1 VHAYMGSGARSSG
14 DRGGNS
20 NVEDDTKCSKLTY
33 KEHFIFEV
41 LKQYKNES
49 TMVRDM
55 GIEKN
60 WNCKNHERAIVIDK
74 KSEED
79 IFENKTINDLDD
91 QVANDL

>member
-1 VHAYMGSGARSSG
+1 
-14 DRGGNS
+14 
-20 NVEDDTKCSKLTY
+20 
-33 KEHFIFEV
+33 
-41 LKQYKNES
+41 
-49 TMVRDM
+49 MVRDM

-91 QVANDL
+91 QVANDLQIKFVCANTGGKELGKVELMQESYPKKGSQLDRES

>member
-1 VHAYMGSGARSSG
+1 
-14 DRGGNS
+14 
-20 NVEDDTKCSKLTY
+20 
-33 KEHFIFEV
+33 
-41 LKQYKNES
+41 
-49 TMVRDM
+49 MVRDM

>member
-1 VHAYMGSGARSSG
+1 M
-14 DRGGNS
+14 
-20 NVEDDTKCSKLTY
+20 
-33 KEHFIFEV
+33 
-41 LKQYKNES
+41 KNKS

-60 WNCKNHERAIVIDK
+60 WNCKDHERAIVIDK